1 MNSSSRKTATVALII
16 LKQISK
22 VSPRNSKALIHFTD
36 KCSFDLRYLNGGVKT
51 TIYNEIT
58 LFWIGSKNRFS

>member
-22 VSPRNSKALIHFTD
+22 VSPRNSKALIYFAD
-36 KCSFDLRYLNGGVKT
+36 KCPFDLRYLNGGVKT
-51 TIYNEIT
+51 TIYNEIKF
-58 LFWIGSKNRFS
+58 FWIGSKNRFS